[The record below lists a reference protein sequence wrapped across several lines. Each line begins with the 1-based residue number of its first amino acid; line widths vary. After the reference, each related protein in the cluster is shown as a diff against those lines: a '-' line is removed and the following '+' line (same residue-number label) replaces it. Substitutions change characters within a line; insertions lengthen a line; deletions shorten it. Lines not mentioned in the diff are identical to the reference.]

1 MASRAIARRRKYLLE
16 HVNTPILSSSSTF
29 QHGRIGLEAEP
40 RTSQQFLDQSS
51 GDSKSE
57 KGQYSVN
64 LTKRNLAGLANGFLR
79 RPAHGI
85 SLSYCGIGNND
96 FGLPLRARSM
106 LQSFHTSSTATAGQ
120 PKLDIDSE
128 HSEDQKQN
136 TKKKKASPEECDQAV
151 EGLST
156 VKAKAKAK
164 QVPESLKASQSVVQK
179 FWARLLGIG
188 PALRAIASMS
198 RSQFFSFVPKCIDIR
213 RMIGIFLS

>member
-40 RTSQQFLDQSS
+40 RTAQRFLEQSS

-57 KGQYSVN
+57 KGQCSVN

-79 RPAHGI
+79 CPAHGI
-85 SLSYCGIGNND
+85 SFSYCGIGKND
-96 FGLPLRARSM
+96 FGLPLGARSM
-106 LQSFHTSSTATAGQ
+106 LQSFHSSSTATAGQ
-120 PKLDIDSE
+120 PKLDIDDE

-136 TKKKKASPEECDQAV
+136 TKKKEASPEECDQAV

-156 VKAKAKAK
+156 AKAKAKAK
-164 QVPESLKASQSVVQK
+164 QVPESLKASQSVIQK

-198 RSQFFSFVPKCIDIR
+198 RSQLFSLVPKCIDIR

>member
-1 MASRAIARRRKYLLE
+1 MAARAIARRRKYLLE
-16 HVNTPILSSSSTF
+16 HINTPILSSSSTF
-29 QHGRIGLEAEP
+29 QHGGIGLGAEP
-40 RTSQQFLDQSS
+40 RTAQRFLEQIS

-64 LTKRNLAGLANGFLR
+64 LTKRNLAGVANGFLR

-85 SLSYCGIGNND
+85 YLSYCGIGKND
-96 FGLPLRARSM
+96 FGLPLGARSM
-106 LQSFHTSSTATAGQ
+106 LQSFHSSSTATAGQ
-120 PKLDIDSE
+120 PKLDIDDE
-128 HSEDQKQN
+128 HSGDQKQN
-136 TKKKKASPEECDQAV
+136 TKKKEASPEECDQAV

-156 VKAKAKAK
+156 AKAKAKAK
-164 QVPESLKASQSVVQK
+164 QAPESLKASQSVVQK

-198 RSQFFSFVPKCIDIR
+198 RSQLFSLVPKCIDIR

>member
-40 RTSQQFLDQSS
+40 RTAQRFLEQSS

-64 LTKRNLAGLANGFLR
+64 LTKRNLAGVANGFLR

-85 SLSYCGIGNND
+85 YLSYCGIGKND
-96 FGLPLRARSM
+96 FRLPLGARSM
-106 LQSFHTSSTATAGQ
+106 LQSFHSSSTATAGQ
-120 PKLDIDSE
+120 PKLDIDDE
-128 HSEDQKQN
+128 HSGVQKQN
-136 TKKKKASPEECDQAV
+136 TKKKEASPEECDQAV

-156 VKAKAKAK
+156 AKAKAKAK
-164 QVPESLKASQSVVQK
+164 QAPESLKASQSVVQK

-198 RSQFFSFVPKCIDIR
+198 RSQFFH
-213 RMIGIFLS
+213 LYLNA